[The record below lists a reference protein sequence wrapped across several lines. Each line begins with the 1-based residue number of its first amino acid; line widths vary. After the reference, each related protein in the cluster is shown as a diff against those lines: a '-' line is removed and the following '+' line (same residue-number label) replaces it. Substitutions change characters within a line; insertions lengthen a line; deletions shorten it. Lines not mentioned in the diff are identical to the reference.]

1 VSQNVYP
8 ARSIGRI
15 WIHEAH
21 EDFMTARSCSIYIAA
36 LAIIFAF
43 SAAHA
48 QDSAA
53 PPQSAVTPAPQT
65 AQPDQQFEP
74 NVIRAWSILTE
85 SSAPGKSA
93 HDRIEAIAALG
104 TMGADD
110 RAAKIIGDAINGHDS
125 DVRIAAILAAGQT
138 KNPKLLP
145 PLQRALDDDNAQ
157 VAYTAAITL
166 WKMHDYT
173 GEDLLSA
180 VALGDR
186 KASPGLIKSQR
197 HKADKELHSPKALT
211 MIAVNQGSGYFLGPF
226 GVGVKAIEMVD
237 KNSGAVIRAAAID
250 QLAQHHTGDVHD
262 VLIADLTDGEPA
274 VRAAAAKGL
283 GRWPGPET
291 AKALAPMFGDNHLA
305 VRLTAAAAYLRA
317 ENNIA
322 TPPDCACDAP

>member
-1 VSQNVYP
+1 
-8 ARSIGRI
+8 
-15 WIHEAH
+15 
-21 EDFMTARSCSIYIAA
+21 MTARPCSIFLLA
-36 LAIIFAF
+36 LAVFAF
-43 SAAHA
+43 TFNTATA
-48 QDSAA
+48 QDTAA
-53 PPQSAVTPAPQT
+53 PPPQSAIDASHS
-65 AQPDQQFEP
+65 AQPAQQFEP
-74 NVIRAWSILTE
+74 NVVRAWSILTE
-85 SSAPGKSA
+85 SAAPGKSS
-93 HDRIEAIAALG
+93 HDRIEAMAALG

-110 RAAKIIGDAINGHDS
+110 RAAQIIGDAINGHES

-157 VAYTAAITL
+157 VAYTAAVTL

-186 KASPGLIKSQR
+186 KASPGLIKSER

-226 GVGVKAIEMVD
+226 GVGVKAIEMVSKD
-237 KNSGAVIRAAAID
+237 SGAVTRAAAID
-250 QLAQHHTGDVHD
+250 ELAQHHTDDVHD
-262 VLIADLTDGEPA
+262 VLMADLTDGEPA

-322 TPPDCACDAP
+322 TPPDCACDTQ